1 MSPNDES
8 HDACLDTPKE
18 LPEEMMFAELPNRK
32 HSRSMCVVVP
42 QYHNAADTWQ
52 CRFGAEVYKDRPF
65 RFPETKHHSFSN
77 IKNYIF
83 KYQRNAFMCE
93 RFSFSFENSK
103 FEFYNNMNPG
113 RSSFVPDNVL
123 SRRASHDRSACS
135 DNAIR

>member
-65 RFPETKHHSFSN
+65 RFPELTITLSPTSKTAFSSIN
-77 IKNYIF
+77 EMLSCVRDFLSLSKT
-83 KYQRNAFMCE
+83 RN
-93 RFSFSFENSK
+93 SNST
-103 FEFYNNMNPG
+103 
-113 RSSFVPDNVL
+113 
-123 SRRASHDRSACS
+123 
-135 DNAIR
+135 IT